1 MTKITDEARDAFLAE
16 TRIGILSTAG
26 EDGWPISV
34 PVWFEWDGSHAR
46 VFTSAS
52 SPKVSRLERD
62 PRVSLLVVNNVG
74 EQEYWVAIDGEVE
87 VREEGAAELAK
98 RLADRYW
105 DMTDEEHR
113 KTVDMWAAEGATLR
127 LLEIVPTRIRTYGG

>member
-1 MTKITDEARDAFLAE
+1 MTKMTDEARDAFLAE
-16 TRIGILSTAG
+16 TRIGILSTVG

-46 VFTSAS
+46 VFTSAG
-52 SPKVSRLERD
+52 SPKVRRLERD

-74 EQEYWVAIDGEVE
+74 EQEYWVAIDGRVE
-87 VREEGAAELAK
+87 VREAGAGELAK

-105 DMTDEEHR
+105 DMADEEHK
-113 KTVDMWAAEGATLR
+113 KTVEMWVEASATLR

>member
-1 MTKITDEARDAFLAE
+1 MTKMTDEARDAFLAE

-46 VFTSAS
+46 VFTSAG
-52 SPKVSRLERD
+52 SPKVGRLERD

-74 EQEYWVAIDGEVE
+74 EQEYWVAIDGQVE

-105 DMTDEEHR
+105 DMTDEEHK
-113 KTVDMWAAEGATLR
+113 KTVDMWVAEGATLR

>member
-1 MTKITDEARDAFLAE
+1 MTKMTHEARDAFLAE

-46 VFTSAS
+46 VFTNAG
-52 SPKVSRLERD
+52 SPKVGRLERD

-105 DMTDEEHR
+105 DMTDEEHV
-113 KTVDMWAAEGATLR
+113 KTVDMWVAEGATLR
-127 LLEIVPTRIRTYGG
+127 LLEIVPTRIRTYDG

>member
-1 MTKITDEARDAFLAE
+1 MTNVNDEVRDAFLAE

-46 VFTSAS
+46 VFTNAGS
-52 SPKVSRLERD
+52 SKVGRLERD
-62 PRVSLLVVNNVG
+62 PRVSLLIVNNVG
-74 EQEYWVAIDGEVE
+74 EPEYWVAIDGQVE
-87 VREEGAAELAK
+87 IREDGATELAK

-105 DMTDEEHR
+105 DMANEEHR
-113 KTVDMWAAEGATLR
+113 NVVATWVAESATLR
-127 LLEIVPTRIRTYGG
+127 LLEITPTRIRTYGA

>member
-1 MTKITDEARDAFLAE
+1 MTKLTDADRDAFLAE

-46 VFTSAS
+46 VFTSAT
-52 SPKVSRLERD
+52 SPKVGRLERD

-74 EQEYWVAIDGEVE
+74 EQEYWVAIKGQFEI
-87 VREEGAAELAK
+87 REDGAAELAK
-98 RLADRYW
+98 RLAERYW
-105 DMTDEEHR
+105 DMTDEDHK
-113 KTVDMWAAEGATLR
+113 KTVEMWVAESASLR
-127 LLEIVPTRIRTYGG
+127 LLEIVPTQIRSYGG

>member
-1 MTKITDEARDAFLAE
+1 MTKMTDEARDAFLAE
-16 TRIGILSTAG
+16 TRIGILSTGG

-46 VFTSAS
+46 VFTSAGS
-52 SPKVSRLERD
+52 SKVARLERD
-62 PRVSLLVVNNVG
+62 ARVSLLVANGVG
-74 EQEYWVAIDGEVE
+74 EPEAWVAIDGQVE
-87 VREEGAAELAK
+87 IREDGAAELAR

-105 DMTDEEHR
+105 DMTGDDHK
-113 KTVDMWAAEGATLR
+113 KTVDMWIAESATLR